1 MATIENIGNAANE
14 AAILAEKA
22 KAKAEELAKITQEAK
37 EKAAEIKAQKE
48 KAEKN
53 VKEAKEK
60 VENLKSRKRKME
72 NTIRNLQMPKGL
84 GAIIVMFLIR
94 TLKSTYNAELAI
106 NLLKKEFEDKCP
118 FPEKLKEI
126 IIKKN
131 RIYNAV
137 TQIQQI
143 IQTLTTTTQT
153 ITTLITSI
161 TVIINILKKATI
173 ASGITPGS
181 PPAPPI
187 QTNNVANKTEEQVE
201 QEKLT
206 VEQGLSGLIIIN
218 FSLTKLTTLLNQIEA
233 FISLCLIEN
242 LESGAISEDEYN
254 SILIELNT
262 SSTDSSNEEANKLK
276 GENILNQGYKGF
288 RFEVQQ
294 NKNNPLETIPQ
305 RRVVGIQIET
315 DILTVATDYSFSST
329 TEVLV
334 NEAKFLI
341 DKWYIE
347 QEPVTS
353 NIDLAT
359 IKILE
364 DEPIIPEIPETPE
377 VDTSAADEA
386 AAQMSAA
393 QAEAERKAE
402 IASLQGQI
410 TGWESEIN
418 SIKLQLTNAIDRV
431 NFNKKNKKD
440 FKDKV
445 NSWLPQQW
453 LGKKGINAYKRIER
467 KYGDLTGDLNAWF
480 GLNKKIKQN
489 EDKIAKL

>member
-1 MATIENIGNAANE
+1 MATIENIENAAN
-14 AAILAEKA
+14 
-22 KAKAEELAKITQEAK
+22 KAEELAKITQEA
-37 EKAAEIKAQKE
+37 EAKAAEIKDKKE
-48 KAEKN
+48 EAERN

-60 VENLKSRKRKME
+60 VEKLKNRKKKME

-94 TLKSTYNAELAI
+94 TLKSTYSAELAI
-106 NLLKKEFEDKCP
+106 NLLKKQFENNCP
-118 FPEKLKEI
+118 LPKKLRELI
-126 IIKKN
+126 TKKN

-153 ITTLITSI
+153 ITTFITSI
-161 TVIINILKKATI
+161 TLIINILKKAVI

-187 QTNNVANKTEEQVE
+187 ETNNVANKTEEQAKK
-201 QEKLT
+201 EKLT
-206 VEQGLSGLIIIN
+206 VEQGLAGLIIIN
-218 FSLTKLTTLLNQIEA
+218 FSLIKLTTLLNQIEA
-233 FISLCLIEN
+233 FINLCLIEN
-242 LESGAISEDEYN
+242 LESGEMSEEEYN
-254 SILIELNT
+254 SLLIEINT
-262 SSTDSSNEEANKLK
+262 SSPNGESSED
-276 GENILNQGYKGF
+276 ILNQGYKGF

-294 NKNNPLETIPQ
+294 NPNNPLETVPQ

-334 NEAKFLI
+334 NECKFLI

-364 DEPIIPEIPETPE
+364 DEPIITIEADDILIP
-377 VDTSAADEA
+377 SAIPPNPNPNIFYTT
-386 AAQMSAA
+386 
-393 QAEAERKAE
+393 K
-402 IASLQGQI
+402 QG
-410 TGWESEIN
+410 
-418 SIKLQLTNAIDRV
+418 
-431 NFNKKNKKD
+431 
-440 FKDKV
+440 DKV
-445 NSWLPQQW
+445 QTILNIYSLSEETLKSLNPGKEIKFDIKGLPPQIFF
-453 LGKKGINAYKRIER
+453 KPN
-467 KYGDLTGDLNAWF
+467 
-480 GLNKKIKQN
+480 QN
-489 EDKIAKL
+489 LRVK